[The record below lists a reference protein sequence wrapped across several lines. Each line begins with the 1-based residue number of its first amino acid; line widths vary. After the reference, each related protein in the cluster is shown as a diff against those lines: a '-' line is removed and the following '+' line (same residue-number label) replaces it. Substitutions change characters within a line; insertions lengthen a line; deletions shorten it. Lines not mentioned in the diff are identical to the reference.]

1 MIASII
7 LALHLL
13 GFIALE
19 NAAYFLFIVGVLLI
33 VSEIAFP
40 SGIVAFNGLL
50 ALYIGYAL
58 KYGEANIFGFEL
70 GWDIFFGVAFIEFV
84 LLAVII
90 YLFIRLRRK
99 KVTTGTESMVGHNAV
114 VIEWHGKAGRV
125 RVQGEE
131 WDAVSAQALELQKNA
146 KVTIESV
153 DNLTLKI
160 KP

>member
-19 NAAYFLFIVGVLLI
+19 NAAYFLFVVGVLLI

-58 KYGEANIFGFEL
+58 KYGEANIFGFQL
-70 GWDIFFGVAFIEFV
+70 GWDVFFGVAFIEFV
-84 LLAVII
+84 LLATVV
-90 YLFIRLRRK
+90 YLFLRLRRK
-99 KVTTGTESMVGHNAV
+99 KVTTGTESLIGHSAT
-114 VIEWHGKAGRV
+114 VIEWSGKSGRV

-131 WDAVSAQALELQKNA
+131 WDAASAQMLELKKNE
-146 KVTIESV
+146 KVTIEAV